1 MEIDRKRNE
10 NMQVYCDGAGK
21 NYSTRVRYQTDLNR
35 KKSQK
40 TCVMIIDESDERMW
54 SDLMD
59 FYKKTK
65 SDKVYVI
72 CLTATAY
79 DGADDDLQRT
89 ALKELSYVVY
99 YNSKKKPEF
108 DPQIHRS
115 IAMEGL
121 AEYRTIIHKEREK
134 NAVLIYATGT
144 EFAALADEPGVTPV
158 TPQIPY

>member
-1 MEIDRKRNE
+1 MEIDRKRNQ

-21 NYSTRVRYQTDLNR
+21 NYSGRVKYQVDLNR

-79 DGADDDLQRT
+79 DGAEDNLQRT
-89 ALKELSYVVY
+89 ALKELGYAVY
-99 YNSKKKPEF
+99 YNSEKNLEF

-115 IAMEGL
+115 WAMNGL
-121 AEYRTIIHKEREK
+121 DEYRT
-134 NAVLIYATGT
+134 LINN
-144 EFAALADEPGVTPV
+144 GVRSSFRGGRCAPSHGRDA
-158 TPQIPY
+158 IRSA